1 MGDARIR
8 PMTVDDVPRAERV
21 TAIGFHELD
30 TRMVRRADPD
40 PELRPPHRAANW
52 TARTSH
58 LVATDPGGS
67 WVAEID
73 DEILGVVVSF
83 VREKLWLLASYA
95 VVPEAQGVGLGKAL
109 LAPALDYGRGCL
121 RGMVNASTDPRA
133 VRRYH
138 EAGFRLYPQMVL
150 RGRPD
155 RTRIPVIEHVRE
167 GTEADIDLMDSLDR
181 RTRGAGHGVDH
192 QTLIRQLRLV
202 VTETSAGQGYAY
214 VDHGVA
220 LLAASDKRTASRL
233 LWEAIASSEGDV
245 VSGHITPENSW
256 AVDVGL
262 AARLELHLD
271 GFAGLRHMKPPA
283 PYLPHG
289 ALM

>member
-1 MGDARIR
+1 
-8 PMTVDDVPRAERV
+8 
-21 TAIGFHELD
+21 
-30 TRMVRRADPD
+30 
-40 PELRPPHRAANW
+40 
-52 TARTSH
+52 
-58 LVATDPGGS
+58 
-67 WVAEID
+67 
-73 DEILGVVVSF
+73 
-83 VREKLWLLASYA
+83 
-95 VVPEAQGVGLGKAL
+95 
-109 LAPALDYGRGCL
+109 
-121 RGMVNASTDPRA
+121 
-133 VRRYH
+133 
-138 EAGFRLYPQMVL
+138 MVL

-167 GTEADIDLMDSLDR
+167 GTEALNSHPTDSLDR

-192 QTLIRQLRLV
+192 LTLIRQLRLV

-283 PYLPHG
+283 PDLPHG
-289 ALM
+289 ARCSRDRLRSCWAALLRWPHDDGRPAPRSRSDAGSSPSAERGVSCPGRPAGAVRPELVERARAAKAALGGRVFCSGTTTSATR